1 MSQTSQTIV
10 YKQIGL
16 ITNDK
21 TLLSYR
27 RKSILSA
34 LNKVAEFVKDDYS
47 KEDLL
52 NFIKQLIDETY
63 SSEMLPINKL
73 AKAKA
78 LNVICNKLLQN

>member
-21 TLLSYR
+21 TLSSYK

-63 SSEMLPINKL
+63 SSEMLLINKL
-73 AKAKA
+73 AKTKA